1 LVHRALPT
9 RQEVFI
15 VKVIGAGFGRTG
27 TMSLKVA
34 LEELGVGP
42 CLHSMESLHGAQTP
56 EAPSLWEQ
64 VIAGQPIDW
73 RGAFA
78 GWGSTVDWLGARFYP
93 EMLRA
98 WPEAKVILSVR
109 DPEAW
114 YESCHASLHATS
126 RLQGAG
132 AGAACSPV
140 LKAVDT
146 AIWQDIFDGRFAERD
161 YALKVFERHRVQV
174 AGRVPPERLL
184 IYDIRDGWEPLCE
197 FLGVPVPKTPFPHL
211 NGRDAF
217 WTRFGVK
224 PATAAGVDVAS
235 MASAARRR
243 RGEPARGAAPWRA
256 PLHSHIAGLAS
267 AEAGAA
273 TLDQQQMLELL
284 GLSEDPFAQRI
295 FASCGVQTRHI
306 HLGPEALA
314 KPLQGRTAEVEEY
327 LLTAAAE
334 AVRKLDVD
342 LDRIGT
348 VISASLYSLGCPPLA
363 HRLIEHFEL
372 DPAVDKYHLVGVGC
386 SSAVPLVRLAQR
398 VLPEHP
404 DKLCLVVGAES
415 MSGMLMGARE
425 SDSRSKTVG
434 SAIFGDGCA
443 AMLVGAHAPGKR
455 SAAGPMIVA
464 SSVHQIPDSLG
475 AVCMSLDVND
485 SYLHLIRELPDVAA
499 AHLGGLVER
508 FLLSAGMTGH
518 MIDHWMLHPG
528 GRRIIDCARDALN
541 LSYGSVEISYR
552 LLAEHGNVGTPS
564 IFYVI
569 DRTIAER
576 APRPGEHG
584 LVITIGPGVSVGL
597 MLLSW

>member
-64 VIAGQPIDW
+64 VITGQPIDW
-73 RGAFA
+73 RDAFA

-93 EMLRA
+93 EMLQA
-98 WPEAKVILSVR
+98 WPQAKVILSVR

-126 RLQGAG
+126 RLRGTAAG
-132 AGAACSPV
+132 VAASSPV

-146 AIWQDIFDGRFAERD
+146 AIWQDIFDGRFGERD
-161 YALKVFERHRVQV
+161 YALEVFERHRMQV
-174 AGRVPPERLL
+174 AGTVPPERLL
-184 IYDIRDGWEPLCE
+184 IYDIREGWAPLCR

-224 PATAAGVDVAS
+224 PAAAGIDVAS
-235 MASAARRR
+235 MSAAAHRR
-243 RGEPARGAAPWRA
+243 RGAAATRLSPPQA
-256 PLHSHIAGLAS
+256 PLHAQIAGLAT
-267 AEAGAA
+267 AEAGAP
-273 TLDQQQMLELL
+273 TLDQQQMLDLL
-284 GLSEDPFAQRI
+284 GLADDPFAQRI
-295 FASCGVQTRHI
+295 FASCGVRTRNI
-306 HLGPEALA
+306 HLGPQSLE

-342 LDRIGT
+342 LDRIGS

-363 HRLIEHFEL
+363 HRLIDHFEL
-372 DPAVDKYHLVGVGC
+372 DPAIDKYHLVGVGC

-415 MSGMLMGARE
+415 MSGMLMGAME

-443 AMLVGAHAPGKR
+443 AMLVGACAPGEQP
-455 SAAGPMIVA
+455 AGPMIVA

-508 FLLSAGMTGH
+508 FLTSVGMTGH

-528 GRRIIDCARDALN
+528 GRRIIDCAREALN
-541 LSYGSVEISYR
+541 LPYGTVEISYR

>member
-1 LVHRALPT
+1 M
-9 RQEVFI
+9 
-15 VKVIGAGFGRTG
+15 KVIGAGFGRTG

-34 LEELGVGP
+34 LEELGAGP

-56 EAPSLWEQ
+56 DGPSLWDQ

-73 RGAFA
+73 RGTFA

-126 RLQGAG
+126 RLKGR
-132 AGAACSPV
+132 GAAASPV
-140 LKAVDT
+140 MKAVDS
-146 AIWQDIFDGRFAERD
+146 AIWQDIFDGRFGERD
-161 YALKVFERHRVQV
+161 YALEVFERHRLQV
-174 AGRVPPERLL
+174 AGTVPPERLL

-197 FLGVPVPKTPFPHL
+197 LLGVPVPKTPFPHL

-224 PATAAGVDVAS
+224 PAAAAGVEVAS
-235 MASAARRR
+235 MSSATRRPGAELARSLGSRQ
-243 RGEPARGAAPWRA
+243 A
-256 PLHSHIAGLAS
+256 PLPSHIAGLAT

-273 TLDQQQMLELL
+273 TLDQQQMLDLL
-284 GLSEDPFAQRI
+284 GLAEDPFAQRI
-295 FASCGVQTRHI
+295 FASCGVKTRRV
-306 HLGPEALA
+306 HLDPQSLA
-314 KPLQGRTAEVEEY
+314 KPLQGRTGEVEEY
-327 LLTAAAE
+327 LLSSAAE

-372 DPAVDKYHLVGVGC
+372 DPAIDKYHLVGVGC

-415 MSGMLMGARE
+415 MSGMLMGAME
-425 SDSRSKTVG
+425 SDTRSKTVG

-443 AMLVGAHAPGKR
+443 AMLVGAQAPGER
-455 SAAGPMIVA
+455 SAAGPTILA

-485 SYLHLIRELPDVAA
+485 SHLHLIRELPDVAA

-508 FLLSAGMTGH
+508 FLVSAGMTGH

-528 GRRIIDCARDALN
+528 GKRIIDCAREALN
-541 LSYGSVEISYR
+541 LPYETVEISYR

-576 APRPGEHG
+576 APGPGEHG